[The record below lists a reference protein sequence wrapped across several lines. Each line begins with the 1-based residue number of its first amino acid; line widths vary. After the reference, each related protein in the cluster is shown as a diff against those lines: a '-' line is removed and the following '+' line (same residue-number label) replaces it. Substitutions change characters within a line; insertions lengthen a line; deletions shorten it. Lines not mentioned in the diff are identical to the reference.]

1 VSGKLLKFIHRKE
14 RKTMDIHDNIVKE
27 FTEMLYGMRED
38 ALAGIKESMENGE
51 KTIRVIME
59 CWKEIDDTES
69 SVSPVEDFMM
79 ITVAVAEKIGVPVE
93 SAGLMEMVS
102 TMVMGA
108 KIAYDASKDL

>member
-1 VSGKLLKFIHRKE
+1 MYNNESLA
-14 RKTMDIHDNIVKE
+14 DE
-27 FTEMLYGMRED
+27 FMHLMNELRDD
-38 ALAGIKESMENGE
+38 ALIGIKDSMENGE

-108 KIAYDASKDL
+108 KVAYDASKEL